1 MLENLINSPK
11 YKNFTSTQ
19 VKDLLNYLVG
29 EKIEFSLTANTK
41 GVDFNPQIPESI
53 ANSFSQFTLFNLANY
68 TFESIVIEEDIISF
82 EAGFGSENFGSVCT
96 IPFYA
101 VFQISI
107 DNSILFINPSATIEK
122 YFNEDKSQ
130 EKQKERSMNAFH
142 LNK

>member
-11 YKNFTSTQ
+11 YKNFTSSQ
-19 VKDLLNYLVG
+19 VKDLLNFLV
-29 EKIEFSLTANTK
+29 EEQIEFSLTANTK
-41 GVDFNPQIPESI
+41 GVDFNPEIPESI
-53 ANSFSQFTLFNLANY
+53 SKAFSQFTLFTLANY
-68 TFESIVIEEDIISF
+68 TFESIVIEDDMISF
-82 EAGFGSENFGSVCT
+82 EAGFGSENFGSVCSL
-96 IPFYA
+96 PFYA

-122 YFNEDKSQ
+122 YFKEDKEE